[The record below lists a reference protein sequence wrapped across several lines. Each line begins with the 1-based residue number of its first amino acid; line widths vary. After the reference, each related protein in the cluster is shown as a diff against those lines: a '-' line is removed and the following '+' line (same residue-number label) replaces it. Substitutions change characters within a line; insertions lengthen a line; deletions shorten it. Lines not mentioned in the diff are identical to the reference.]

1 MNIFISLFGNFILLL
16 YIFGGSLYIYSK
28 SLVNL
33 KNIRL
38 NNNEKNPIIIYL
50 SEIIPLIIYG
60 FFIIFSTIEL
70 ANIIKNI

>member
-1 MNIFISLFGNFILLL
+1 MNIFISLFGYFILLL
-16 YIFGGSLYIYSK
+16 YIFGGLLYIYLK

-38 NNNEKNPIIIYL
+38 NNNEKTPIIIYL

-70 ANIIKNI
+70 GNIIKNI